1 MAGYWA
7 EAAKGF
13 NPITAGLGLVGGLL
27 SGRSAEK
34 KAKREANFKAKED
47 RALMADEAKYGAV
60 NMLFQSK
67 LEDHMS
73 QLQRFR
79 KQRGLDQFRSFNTMQ
94 QISPGYSESGGI
106 VVPAAPTIGDFN
118 TQVQLAGMSNPTKY

>member
-13 NPITAGLGLVGGLL
+13 NPITAGLGLVGGFLQ
-27 SGRSAEK
+27 GKSAEK

-47 RALMADEAKYGAV
+47 RALMGDEAKYGAV

-67 LEDHMS
+67 LEDQIN

-106 VVPAAPTIGDFN
+106 VVPTVPTIGDFN
-118 TQVQLAGMSNPTKY
+118 TQVQLAGISNPTKY